1 MSSPHLPPAED
12 PRRHREF
19 RPDDEW
25 FDPRKT
31 GGDMHFLEH
40 LEELRRLLQ
49 HVIGGVVVG
58 ALGGWWLAPR
68 VLADLIARTVKTT
81 VVMSP
86 FEAFNER
93 LKLAALSGL
102 MIALPYVLLRVWS
115 FVVPGL
121 LRRERKW
128 ILPLSVMSCIL
139 FAGGAYVAYAY
150 VVPLVVRMLEQF
162 LTPGMIS
169 QIRLSFLLDFFYNM
183 ALACGVMAQLPLVTM
198 LLTAMGLVTPVF
210 LLKQWRIA
218 MVVIFVVTAAITPG
232 DVVSAQV
239 VMGGPMALLYFMSVG
254 LSFLVARRKSRDEAD
269 EAAPPDEGEPRNA

>member
-1 MSSPHLPPAED
+1 
-12 PRRHREF
+12 
-19 RPDDEW
+19 W

-93 LKLAALSGL
+93 LKLAALIGL
-102 MIALPYVLLRVWS
+102 MIALPYVLWRVWS

-254 LSFLVARRKSRDEAD
+254 LSFLVARRNTRAEAD